1 MANGWRFKPRPHYGG
16 HYARMADLDLQGSQ
30 QRAQNVQQKWSQ
42 VGNILPQTIGAVQD
56 YRQREQQREYYD
68 TVRDRQQFALDQEE
82 MSASTEAEV
91 DRLVAQYTDEGGVT
105 YFNQAMAALD
115 IDPIT
120 GAEYASDEARQSY
133 WNSRGTTQEATQRGL
148 TDRQTTT
155 RAALATELNNA
166 NTLDGYYQ
174 DKYRAPIDAVLKL
187 PEEQRWA
194 AYMSLRNNEGG
205 MFDDMSRIDAATGRS
220 LASSIPNFKYASD
233 YENAAVERLA
243 EFGLTVTEGI
253 QRANAAVEAANQLI
267 AQGDAPWESMSPVQ
281 KQDAMRNIMIAAQP
295 MFASAESQDD
305 LDRVEAQLLEL
316 YSDANVLGTIKESKL
331 LTYPEIDPYTDA
343 KYTDDGPGRAAALA
357 AFRTRQARAYKGME
371 PQPRLSPREYY
382 AESVGMK
389 NVPKPGSEEDYL
401 LAVLMDEGGF
411 GQGDHVSKFLKRY
424 GEWAEVAPVDDKNTW
439 KSTGSA
445 AVRERVHKNMTL
457 LDKLEEV
464 IRVKTAAG
472 VEDRDKTL
480 EQEIEDKVRDMID
493 YDEPLLIGGGK
504 YLPVNF
510 DQIDELRSQLFEF
523 QRDQHDV
530 PPVGTEMELFREYLV
545 EESDLKDR
553 TVKDARTGKEAYLV
567 RDEDSEEQ
575 ILKAFD
581 QLSGEYRIEDVSPPA
596 GAGLDPRTP
605 GAAYSRT
612 IPGDVDEAAKDR
624 YYKRFLRWI
633 QTQSDEDIGKIVGD
647 TSHYDFDEFGRMYDI
662 EKALGKGYGWRPF
675 FLEEEWWSPSR

>member
-1 MANGWRFKPRPHYGG
+1 MANGWRFKPRPYYGG

-30 QRAQNVQQKWSQ
+30 QRAQSAQQKWSQ
-42 VGNILPQTIGAVQD
+42 VGNVLPQTIGAVQD

-82 MSASTEAEV
+82 MSAATEAEV

-133 WNSRGTTQEATQRGL
+133 WKGLGTTQEATQRGL

-220 LASSIPNFKYASD
+220 LASSIPNFENASD
-233 YENAAVERLA
+233 YDNAAVERLA

-253 QRANAAVEAANQLI
+253 QRANFAVEAANQLI
-267 AQGDAPWESMSPVQ
+267 ARGDAPWDSLSPVQ

-295 MFASAESQDD
+295 MLASAESQDD
-305 LDRVEAQLLEL
+305 LDRVKAQLLEL
-316 YSDANVLGTIKESKL
+316 YSDANVLGIIEGAKL
-331 LTYPEIDPYTDA
+331 LTYPEIDPYTDV

-357 AFRTRQARAYKGME
+357 AFRTRQAYAYKVMD
-371 PQPRLSPREYY
+371 PQTRLSPREFW

-389 NVPKPGSEEDYL
+389 NVPKPGSREDYL

-424 GEWAEVAPVDDKNTW
+424 GEWAEVAPGDDEDTW
-439 KSTGSA
+439 NITGTA

-457 LDKLEEV
+457 LDELEEV

-472 VEDRDKTL
+472 VEARGKTL
-480 EQEIEDKVRDMID
+480 EQEIEEKVKGMID
-493 YDEPLLIGGGK
+493 FDEPLLIGGGK
-504 YLPVNF
+504 YLPVNL

-523 QRDQHDV
+523 QRDQHNV

-545 EESDLKDR
+545 KHSDLPELE
-553 TVKDARTGKEAYLV
+553 VIDASTGEWASLAETG
-567 RDEDSEEQ
+567 DTEQ
-575 ILKAFD
+575 ILEAFD
-581 QLSGEYRIEDVSPPA
+581 QLSGEYSHQRVYPA
-596 GAGLDPRTP
+596 VGASYLVP
-605 GAAYSRT
+605 
-612 IPGDVDEAAKDR
+612 IPGEVDEAAKDR

-647 TSHYDFDEFGRMYDI
+647 TSHYDFNEFGRMYDI